1 MHSQVKVTILLL
13 LETAPQFLQAIT
25 VKYVDYDAI
34 IYATANTMKK
44 SMMPQQCSVLVC

>member
-1 MHSQVKVTILLL
+1 MERG
-13 LETAPQFLQAIT
+13 ETAPQFLQPIT

-44 SMMPQQCSVLVC
+44 SMMPQYCVLVC